1 MKAFVVYPHQLYELS
16 KVNSILTVEKVSFSD
31 FDYVFLVEEY
41 LYFKQFNFH
50 PLKIKFHI
58 ESMFNYKLELDYFFK
73 KNNIKTKII
82 YIKSQD
88 LNSAEDVI
96 RVTKKYYNIENLFIF
111 NPTDD
116 WLLKKV
122 KKECKNLN
130 LDLHVLES
138 PNFIFTESEIKNFF
152 SPDKNGKQKFFMN
165 SFYIFARKKLNILI
179 EDGEPAGG
187 KWSYDAENRKK
198 IPKGESLPDEEGF
211 KWENTREGAEKVLDI
226 FLKERFFNFGDYE
239 DAIVHDKNFLYHST
253 ISPYLN
259 VGLLDPK
266 EVVEKAIKYYE
277 ESKNKLDINKL
288 NPDKIIMLA
297 TLEGFVRQVIGW
309 REYMRAVYILKGV
322 EIRNKNFFTNGEK
335 SKNKLPYTF
344 WTGETGNL
352 VVDATIKKTIKYAYN
367 HHIERLMILGNYMLL
382 KEYNTDDIY
391 KWFMEMY
398 IDAYDWV
405 MVPNVYSMS
414 QYADGGLITTKPYV
428 SGSAYILKMSDYKK
442 DTKSSNSWDK
452 EWDNLYWNFIYKNR
466 EIFKNNFRMSMMVN
480 MAIKR
485 FEK

>member
-1 MKAFVVYPHQLYELS
+1 MKAFVIYPHQLYEPLQ
-16 KVNSILTVEKVSFSD
+16 IYFSD
-31 FDYVFLVEEY
+31 SDYIFLAEEY
-41 LYFKQFNFH
+41 LYFRQYNFH
-50 PLKIKFHI
+50 PLKIKFHT
-58 ESMFNYKLELDYFFK
+58 ESMKAYESELEEYLLK
-73 KNNIKTKII
+73 QKINARI
-82 YIKSQD
+82 VYIKSKELD
-88 LNSAEDVI
+88 TTEKLISILKDEYKVSSITTFD
-96 RVTKKYYNIENLFIF
+96 
-111 NPTDD
+111 PTDD
-116 WLLKKV
+116 YLKTHT
-122 KKECKNLN
+122 KKECDK
-130 LDLHVLES
+130 LDVKLEYLSS

-179 EDGEPAGG
+179 EDGEPIGG
-187 KWSYDAENRKK
+187 KWSHDAENRKK
-198 IPKGESLPDEEGF
+198 IPRGESVPSEDDF
-211 KWENTREGAEKVLDI
+211 KWGNTRDGAEKVLEI
-226 FLKERFFNFGDYE
+226 FLKDRFFNFGDYE
-239 DAIVHDKNFLYHST
+239 DAIVSDKNFLYHST

-266 EVVEKAIKYYE
+266 NVVEKVLDYYK
-277 ESKNKLDINKL
+277 KNQETVK
-288 NPDKIIMLA
+288 LA
-297 TLEGFVRQVIGW
+297 TVEGFVRQIIGW

-322 EIRNKNFFTNGEK
+322 EIRNKNFFTNGKK
-335 SKNKLPYTF
+335 SENKLPYTF
-344 WTGETGNL
+344 WTEETGNL

-382 KEYNTDDIY
+382 KEYNTDDVY

-442 DTKSSNSWDK
+442 DGTWDR
-452 EWDNLYWNFIYKNR
+452 EWDELYWNFIYKNR

-480 MAIKR
+480 MAIKK